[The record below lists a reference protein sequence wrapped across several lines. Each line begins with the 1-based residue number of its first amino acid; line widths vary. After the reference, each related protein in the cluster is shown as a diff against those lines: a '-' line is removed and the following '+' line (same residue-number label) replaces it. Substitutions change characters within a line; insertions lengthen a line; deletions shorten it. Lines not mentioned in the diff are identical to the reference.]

1 MYYYKVVVDGQVINY
16 QVTNTPL
23 TDDLLVEMTEAEYN
37 ADVAA
42 LLAQAEEEEDAA
54 AEQTKDEQIAALEQ
68 ENAALLFQLLTGEN
82 YESI

>member
-16 QVTNTPL
+16 QETNTPL

-37 ADVAA
+37 AGVAA
-42 LLAQAEEEEDAA
+42 LQALAEEEDAA

-68 ENAALLFQLLTGEN
+68 ENAALLYQLLTGEE
-82 YESI
+82 YTDV

>member
-16 QVTNTPL
+16 QETNTPL

-37 ADVAA
+37 AGVAA
-42 LLAQAEEEEDAA
+42 LQALAEEEDAA

-68 ENAALLFQLLTGEN
+68 ENAALLYQLLTGEE
-82 YESI
+82 YADV

>member
-1 MYYYKVVVDGQVINY
+1 MYYYKVVVDGQIINY

-42 LLAQAEEEEDAA
+42 LLALAEEEDAA
-54 AEQTKDEQIAALEQ
+54 AEQSKDEQIAALEQ
-68 ENAALLFQLLTGEN
+68 ENAALLYQLLTGEE
-82 YESI
+82 YTDV

>member
-42 LLAQAEEEEDAA
+42 LLALAEEEDAA
-54 AEQTKDEQIAALEQ
+54 AEQTKDEQIAELEQ
-68 ENAALLFQLLTGEN
+68 ENAALLYQLLTGEE
-82 YESI
+82 YTDV

>member
-1 MYYYKVVVDGQVINY
+1 MYYYKVVVDGQIINY

-42 LLAQAEEEEDAA
+42 LLAQAEEEDAA
-54 AEQTKDEQIAALEQ
+54 AEQTKDAQIAQLEQ
-68 ENAALLFQLLTGEN
+68 ENAALLFQILTGEEYAN
-82 YESI
+82 V